1 MNYLNYKKAFLGAAA
16 VAILAAGPARAEV
29 FGGAEFGYAVDT
41 NFNGAST
48 AAAQLEE
55 IIHSYTAYLGNYVP
69 SANGRSVFILKGDVQ
84 ANRLQEAT
92 ALDNN
97 LFGVSVGGYQ
107 SFGTVASM
115 TATLSARAK
124 RFDDDR
130 RNGEIVGVAL
140 GFKQK
145 VAEGFWFREG
155 LMAEHGTAQV
165 ETGVYDGYGINASFN
180 WRAPSATLLSLG
192 GGWNRRIYDTLAA
205 DVRTNVQATL
215 GVVQE
220 IGKHVYVRLSATHQ
234 TNSANDG
241 SEYSGNVYS
250 AGFGVNL

>member
-1 MNYLNYKKAFLGAAA
+1 MNNKRIIAGVATAM
-16 VAILAAGPARAEV
+16 AILAAGPTRAEV

-48 AAAQLEE
+48 AAAQLKEV
-55 IIHSYTAYLGNYVP
+55 IHSYTAYLGNYTP
-69 SANGRSVFILKGDVQ
+69 SADRRSAFILRGDVQ
-84 ANRLQEAT
+84 ANRLQET
-92 ALDNN
+92 SALDNN

-107 SFGTVASM
+107 SFGPVASM

-130 RNGEIVGVAL
+130 RNGEVYGVAL

-145 VAEGFWFREG
+145 VTNNFWFREG
-155 LMAEHGTAQV
+155 LMAEYGAAQV
-165 ETGVYDGYGINASFN
+165 STGTYNGYGVNVSLN

-192 GGWNRRIYDTLAA
+192 GGWNRRIYDVLAA
-205 DVRTNVQATL
+205 DERTNVQATL

-234 TNSANDG
+234 VNSASDG

>member
-1 MNYLNYKKAFLGAAA
+1 MNNKTVILGAAIA
-16 VAILAAGPARAEV
+16 AILATGAARAEM
-29 FGGAEFGYAVDT
+29 FGGAEAGYAVDT

-55 IIHSYTAYLGNYVP
+55 SIQSYTAYLGNYAP
-69 SANGRSVFILKGDVQ
+69 SADGRSAFILKGDVQ
-84 ANRLQEAT
+84 ANRLQEAS

-107 SFGTVASM
+107 AFSATNSM

-130 RNGEIVGVAL
+130 RNGEVYGVAL

-145 VAEGFWFREG
+145 VADGFWFREG
-155 LMAEHGTAQV
+155 LMAEYGTAQV
-165 ETGVYDGYGINASFN
+165 STGVYNGYGINVSFN

-192 GGWNRRIYDTLAA
+192 GGWNQRTYDVLAA
-205 DVRTNVQATL
+205 DVRTNTQATL
-215 GVVQE
+215 SVVQE

-234 TNSANDG
+234 INSANDG
-241 SEYSGNVYS
+241 SEYNSNVYS
-250 AGFGVNL
+250 AGVGINL